1 MVVNHSIEKIVK
13 EQEAKDMENIE
24 QTTAEQSAN
33 SVVDTQKST
42 DSIDYKAEYEK
53 MKRLKDQ
60 YSKESADWKTKYNS
74 TLSDVEKERIANEER
89 EAHYR
94 EIERKYNLNE
104 LSLGLSE
111 SISDK
116 DVVTTIASKMLDG
129 DNKGAVD
136 ALNKY
141 IKANNENLTKQIK
154 EELLK
159 DNPVPPAAQEKTSQK
174 GLKYYLGSEKG
185 MMELNELKTSNP
197 AEYNRILKGIK

>member
-1 MVVNHSIEKIVK
+1 
-13 EQEAKDMENIE
+13 MENNE
-24 QTTAEQSAN
+24 NKTAEQSAE
-33 SVVDTQKST
+33 SVVDTQKPT

-116 DVVTTIASKMLDG
+116 DVVTDIASKMLDG
-129 DNKGAVD
+129 DNRGAID

-141 IKANNENLTKQIK
+141 IKSNNETISKQVR
-154 EELLK
+154 EQLLK
-159 DNPVPPAAQEKTSQK
+159 DNPTPPPANTQGNGGVSRKEFDKMGYNERVAFKEKHPD
-174 GLKYYLGSEKG
+174 LYE
-185 MMELNELKTSNP
+185 
-197 AEYNRILKGIK
+197 EYTK

>member
-1 MVVNHSIEKIVK
+1 
-13 EQEAKDMENIE
+13 MENNETKI
-24 QTTAEQSAN
+24 AEQSAEGA
-33 SVVDTQKST
+33 VDTVKST

-60 YSKESADWKTKYNS
+60 YSKESADWKSKYNS

-89 EAHYR
+89 EAHFR

-104 LSLGLSE
+104 LSMGLSE

-116 DVVTTIASKMLDG
+116 KVVTDIASKMLDG
-129 DNKGAVD
+129 DSKGAVD

-141 IKANNENLTKQIK
+141 IKENNENLTKQIK

-159 DNPVPPAAQEKTSQK
+159 DNPVPPPTSEETSRK

-197 AEYNRILKGIK
+197 VEYNRILKGIK

>member
-1 MVVNHSIEKIVK
+1 MMVVNHSIEKIVK
-13 EQEAKDMENIE
+13 EQGDIVMDNNEPRAAE
-24 QTTAEQSAN
+24 QTAESG
-33 SVVDTQKST
+33 VDTQKST
-42 DSIDYKAEYEK
+42 DSMDYKAEYEK

-60 YSKESADWKTKYNS
+60 YSKESAEWKTKYNS

-116 DVVTTIASKMLDG
+116 DVVNNIASKMLDG
-129 DNKGAVD
+129 DNRGAIE

-141 IKANNENLTKQIK
+141 IKANNETISKQVR
-154 EELLK
+154 EQLLK
-159 DNPVPPAAQEKTSQK
+159 DNPTPPPTNTQGNGGVSKKEFDRMNYNERVEFKAKHPDLYEKYTK
-174 GLKYYLGSEKG
+174 
-185 MMELNELKTSNP
+185 
-197 AEYNRILKGIK
+197 